1 MVGLEPVD
9 PTMTH
14 PQDRFIVGT
23 FRGNYGRTVI
33 LKDYRFWT
41 EHQEELR
48 QWCLE
53 HGAVGQGMTVEMDEP
68 TLLLFI
74 MRWS

>member
-1 MVGLEPVD
+1 
-9 PTMTH
+9 MT
-14 PQDRFIVGT
+14 PASSRFIVGT

-33 LKDYRFWT
+33 LKDYEFWT

-53 HGAVGQGMTVEMDEP
+53 HGAVGHGMTIDMDEQA
-68 TLLLFI
+68 LLLFI